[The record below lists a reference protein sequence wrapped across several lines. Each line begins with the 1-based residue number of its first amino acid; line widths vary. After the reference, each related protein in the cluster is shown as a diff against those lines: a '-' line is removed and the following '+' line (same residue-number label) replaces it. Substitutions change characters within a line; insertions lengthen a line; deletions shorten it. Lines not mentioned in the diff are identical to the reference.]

1 MAASSVQEVMATLG
15 IGSGAVRTALSRL
28 CKDGWMERSRRGRS
42 SYYRL
47 SASGL
52 QEFAEAA
59 ATIYRAPASP
69 SDNTGEMVIIA
80 THPDHKLDSHLR
92 ALVVPLPGSGL
103 YLAQAAL
110 IKTASLA
117 NGEHLVARL
126 ENANLPEWVRQY
138 LMPEKMAYRYHAL
151 TQMIDQL
158 ADTDIASPLEAL
170 AIRTLLIHE
179 WRRLRLRHP
188 AANLNVAHTKT
199 PDGLCHQRVAGFY
212 HDLNDAAEKWLDTEA
227 QGPNGSLPVSDIV
240 INSRF
245 R

>member
-1 MAASSVQEVMATLG
+1 MAASSVQEVMAALG

-28 CKDGWMERSRRGRS
+28 CKDGWMERTRRGRS

-52 QEFAEAA
+52 QEFAAA
-59 ATIYRAPASP
+59 ATTIYRPPARP
-69 SDNTGEMVIIA
+69 SDNTEEMVIIA

-92 ALVVPLPGSGL
+92 AQVVPLPGIGL

-110 IKTASLA
+110 VKTASLA
-117 NGEHLVARL
+117 NAEHLVARL
-126 ENANLPEWVRQY
+126 ERTSLPDWVRQY
-138 LMPEKMAYRYHAL
+138 LMPEKMADRYRAL
-151 TQMIDQL
+151 TEMIDQL

-188 AANLNVAHTKT
+188 VANLSVAHTQT
-199 PDGLCHQRVAGFY
+199 PDSLCHQRVADFY

-227 QGPNGSLPVSDIV
+227 KGPNGSLPVSDIV